1 MIKDL
6 AKEEKNTKR
15 RKVTEEKP
23 EEDWLISVQGKC
35 RFCGQYMALEVPGSF
50 SETDIEEEATRHCD
64 CPEAKAYSGLW
75 ENIANTEGMI
85 KDFFEG
91 RDDLTILKDMLLTAV
106 QPLAEHNITKI
117 TISKGSY
124 TGTMKPSKEGIKLS
138 LKYSTEDVI
147 ES

>member
-23 EEDWLISVQGKC
+23 EEDWLIIVQGKC

-91 RDDLTILKDMLLTAV
+91 RDDLTIMKDMLLTAV

-124 TGTMKPSKEGIKLS
+124 TGIMKPSKEDIKLS
-138 LKYSTEDVI
+138 LKNSTEDVI